1 MMKRI
6 SELLAVKFQTL
17 SILKIEFHKS
27 ECSDIN
33 AESLNIEPWK
43 TGDMLPG

>member
-6 SELLAVKFQTL
+6 SELLAVNFQTL
-17 SILKIEFHKS
+17 SIVKIEFHKS

-33 AESLNIEPWK
+33 AQSLKIGPWK
-43 TGDMLPG
+43 TGGMLPG